1 MVILLMILLHI
12 IDDFVLQPVCLSKLK
27 QKSWWEKNVYPDM
40 DEKARELYK
49 NDYKAALFVHSVSW
63 SIMVMLPFIC
73 MEFLSFLKIGI
84 HNDMHEGLILAA
96 VIINAFIHYYVDDIK
111 ANKGTINLSFD
122 QYIHFSQVIITG
134 CIMSAIYF

>member
-12 IDDFVLQPVCLSKLK
+12 IDDFVLQPICLSKLK
-27 QKSWWEKNVYPDM
+27 QKSWWEKNVYPM
-40 DEKARELYK
+40 DEKARDLYK

-84 HNDMHEGLILAA
+84 HNDMHELLILAA

-122 QYIHFSQVIITG
+122 QYIHFTQVIITG
-134 CIMSAIYF
+134 CIISAIYF